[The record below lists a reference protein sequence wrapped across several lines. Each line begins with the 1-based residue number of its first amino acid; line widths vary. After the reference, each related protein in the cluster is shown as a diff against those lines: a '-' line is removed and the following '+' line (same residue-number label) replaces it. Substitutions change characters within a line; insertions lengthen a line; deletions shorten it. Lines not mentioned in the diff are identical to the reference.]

1 MNATDAIVTHSPI
14 ICSVINRYMTG
25 GHPEVMSDNLQHFE
39 RPYMLEML
47 RKGLAD
53 AEISERGRLAA
64 EAAIAALEAEAVLP
78 VA

>member
-14 ICSVINRYMTG
+14 ICSVINRYTTDG
-25 GHPEVMSDNLQHFE
+25 DPEAMSDNLQDFE

-64 EAAIAALEAEAVLP
+64 EAAIAALEAEAR
-78 VA
+78 

>member
-14 ICSVINRYMTG
+14 ICSVINRYTTG
-25 GHPEVMSDNLQHFE
+25 GHPEATPETLQHLE
-39 RPYMLEML
+39 RAYILEML

-64 EAAIAALEAEAVLP
+64 EAAIAAIEADAR
-78 VA
+78 

>member
-14 ICSVINRYMTG
+14 ICSVINRYTTG
-25 GHPEVMSDNLQHFE
+25 GHPEAMPDNLQHFE
-39 RPYMLEML
+39 RPQMLEML

-64 EAAIAALEAEAVLP
+64 EAAIAALEAEAR
-78 VA
+78 